1 MKEKLVKKKTRFLYS
16 SIIRLGLA
24 IGDWTKIRLSDNTE
38 NIRVSNVDQ
47 IAFDGLSKEKLHRL
61 HHLHYLF
68 AEKMTKQFSEDMNI
82 KVDLHTI
89 MVTQI
94 SYEDYLD
101 SISDDVFQMDLGIK
115 DVGNVSMLV
124 GMNFVSLLMDRIF
137 GGSGNNIQQ
146 SKLSDVEEKILS
158 KEMNNL
164 IKPFSDSWKNVFSVD
179 DVDMKVNSGFKPDEM
194 ISPRESIVVFTFYLY
209 FGSSNLLRIM
219 VAYPSRTLRKMIR
232 IKNIKPETIH
242 SKIHL
247 KKKTIDKTRYDVKAI
262 LGSSALTMNDI
273 YSLEPGD
280 IVPLDS
286 GIDSSIAMNIGGKVN
301 LKVQPCV
308 HNNKVSCQI
317 LSADSEPNLKLILHT
332 VDESE
337 VGKISIHDAADEP
350 EDISASNV
358 NAEGIIKKDA
368 LGNEKLDDKK
378 SIENKDVDEFEPVI
392 KNEEGFDKELFE
404 SGEASDQDDLD
415 SEDEALETETVEA
428 VEDPEDNLGDDTED
442 FDDEIADVEDEEVA
456 EGTDE
461 LAEVGVLD
469 DGTEDFEDELG
480 DVEDE
485 EAGSDVTELDETEAL
500 DDDAGDFEDELG
512 DDEEENVNEDDLG
525 EADVLDDDS
534 EDFEDELAE
543 SDSLEDESDFED
555 DLGDTE
561 TAEVDSTEEDDSLFE
576 EEDADDIDDDLLED
590 SDDVTL
596 EDVDE
601 ESLDDDIDW
610 DDFEEESEE

>member
-137 GGSGNNIQQ
+137 GGSGHNIQQ
-146 SKLSDVEEKILS
+146 NKLSDVEEKILS

-308 HNNKVSCQI
+308 HNKKVSCQI

-337 VGKISIHDAADEP
+337 VGKVSIHDAADEP

-368 LGNEKLDDKK
+368 LGNDKLDDNK
-378 SIENKDVDEFEPVI
+378 SIKNKDVDEFEPVI

-415 SEDEALETETVEA
+415 SEDETLDAENVEA
-428 VEDPEDNLGDDTED
+428 AEDSEDNLDDDTED
-442 FDDEIADVEDEEVA
+442 FDDEIADVEDEELA
-456 EGTDE
+456 EDTDE
-461 LAEVGVLD
+461 LAEVDALD

-485 EAGSDVTELDETEAL
+485 EASSDVTELDETEVL
-500 DDDAGDFEDELG
+500 DDDEEDFDDELGDVEDENVDEDNLDEADVLEDDEADFEDE
-512 DDEEENVNEDDLG
+512 
-525 EADVLDDDS
+525 
-534 EDFEDELAE
+534 
-543 SDSLEDESDFED
+543 
-555 DLGDTE
+555 LGDTE